1 MKKNEV
7 IKMVNES
14 AGSLFTK
21 EDVINLVSKVENGG
35 SVDLEELCERVLAIV
50 EDADTTDIE
59 IDDHNTEFRV
69 RNGNEIVVDSASFDA
84 NDYVNS
90 IKHDIRELFASV
102 EERDTEFDEA
112 NS

>member
-7 IKMVNES
+7 IKLVNES

-21 EDVINLVSKVENGG
+21 EDVINLVNKVESGS
-35 SVDLEELCERVLAIV
+35 SVDLEELCDRVLAIV
-50 EDADTTDIE
+50 ENADTDEIE
-59 IDDHNTEFRV
+59 IDNYNTEFRI
-69 RNGNEIVVDSASFDA
+69 RNNNEIQIDA
-84 NDYVNS
+84 AKYDTDDYVNS

-102 EERDTEFDEA
+102 EERDTEYEEA